1 MLGLQHMWNFIRG
14 IHYTTFQTP
23 ANKYFHLSSWS
34 GGLVEK
40 LHDFRDVL
48 EGCNTRSA
56 TRAQVNLALL
66 VWLVRK
72 SELQVHNKDESKPSS
87 AVTPASVKGVAGF

>member
-1 MLGLQHMWNFIRG
+1 MILERRARGMQHSQVFW
-14 IHYTTFQTP
+14 
-23 ANKYFHLSSWS
+23 
-34 GGLVEK
+34 
-40 LHDFRDVL
+40 
-48 EGCNTRSA
+48 
-56 TRAQVNLALL
+56 AQVNLALL